1 MNFQNPKLLYAL
13 LAIAIPIII
22 HLFNLQRNKKIYFSS
37 IRFLKEI
44 KQKKQQRTKLK
55 NLLILLSRIL
65 AISFLTIAFA
75 KPFIPIKKENIK
87 KNIIVYIDNSLSM
100 DIDFGNGNLLE
111 IAKNNA
117 KEIIKS
123 YPDQHKFY
131 VVSNNFSL
139 QNNVEYSK
147 KDIFLQIDKINPTYK
162 QKRFE
167 DIINRIN
174 LITNETYHLYFI
186 SDLQEKTLKF
196 NNETK
201 LELTNQVTFI
211 HLKNLNL
218 PNVCIDSVMLEE
230 PIFKYNDK
238 ITLLVKVSNSSNEK
252 IINEPLYL
260 HLNDKQKSQ
269 QYINL
274 SPFEKKDIFFN
285 FIEKKSIISGDIRTQ
300 DNPISF
306 DNKLFFTINK
316 LNKVN
321 VSVINTKNKKNCF
334 RDLFKNDTSMF
345 LFNEFELENINYSLL
360 LKQDFIV
367 LNETEEIS
375 SGLLSTLNTFL
386 NKGGSLLIVPP
397 PKLQDFK
404 KFNALLSELK
414 INNIKSNSTND
425 LKINDFILENDIYK
439 NVFTNNDLS
448 KIEFPISNKHYK
460 INKKTRFY
468 EIIKLANKD
477 PFLVN
482 YDKKNGRIYQFTS
495 PLSKEYNNFKEHA
508 LFVPTLINI
517 ATSSCKL
524 TPQYYTLG
532 ETRYIISKERSNDIQ
547 SIRISGNNFD
557 IVPTIINQNG
567 KKLIDHNEQITESGV
582 YSISFNNKIKEKIAF
597 NINSSENKIK
607 TIDNKKLTNIKS
619 RNNLNFINSDIE
631 LSNQIKNNESKE
643 YWKIALM
650 LSLLFFGIEI
660 LLIKKIKI

>member
-1 MNFQNPKLLYAL
+1 
-13 LAIAIPIII
+13 
-22 HLFNLQRNKKIYFSS
+22 
-37 IRFLKEI
+37 
-44 KQKKQQRTKLK
+44 
-55 NLLILLSRIL
+55 
-65 AISFLTIAFA
+65 
-75 KPFIPIKKENIK
+75 
-87 KNIIVYIDNSLSM
+87 
-100 DIDFGNGNLLE
+100 
-111 IAKNNA
+111 
-117 KEIIKS
+117 
-123 YPDQHKFY
+123 
-131 VVSNNFSL
+131 
-139 QNNVEYSK
+139 
-147 KDIFLQIDKINPTYK
+147 
-162 QKRFE
+162 
-167 DIINRIN
+167 
-174 LITNETYHLYFI
+174 
-186 SDLQEKTLKF
+186 
-196 NNETK
+196 
-201 LELTNQVTFI
+201 
-211 HLKNLNL
+211 
-218 PNVCIDSVMLEE
+218 
-230 PIFKYNDK
+230 
-238 ITLLVKVSNSSNEK
+238 
-252 IINEPLYL
+252 
-260 HLNDKQKSQ
+260 
-269 QYINL
+269 
-274 SPFEKKDIFFN
+274 
-285 FIEKKSIISGDIRTQ
+285 
-300 DNPISF
+300 
-306 DNKLFFTINK
+306 
-316 LNKVN
+316 
-321 VSVINTKNKKNCF
+321 
-334 RDLFKNDTSMF
+334 MF

-448 KIEFPISNKHYK
+448 KIEFPSSNKHYK

-482 YDKKNGRIYQFTS
+482 YDQKNGRIYQFTS

-532 ETRYIISKERSNDIQ
+532 KTRYIISKERSNDIQ

-607 TIDNKKLTNIKS
+607 TIDNKKLTNIKI
-619 RNNLNFINSDIE
+619 RNNLNFINSDLE

>member
-1 MNFQNPKLLYAL
+1 MSFQNPKLLYAL
-13 LAIAIPIII
+13 LAIAIPLII
-22 HLFNLQRNKKIYFSS
+22 HLFNLQKNKKIYFSS

-65 AISFLTIAFA
+65 AISFLIIAFA
-75 KPFIPIKKENIK
+75 KPFVPVKKENTNH
-87 KNIIVYIDNSLSM
+87 NIVVYIDNSLSM

-123 YPDQHKFY
+123 YSDQHNFY

-139 QNNVEYSK
+139 NNNFEYSK

-174 LITNETYHLYFI
+174 LITNDTYHLYFI

-196 NNETK
+196 DKTK
-201 LELTNQVTFI
+201 PELANKVTFI

-218 PNVCIDSVMLEE
+218 PNVCIDSVIIEE

-238 ITLLVKVSNSSNEK
+238 ITLRVQLSNSSNNK

-274 SPFEKKDIFFN
+274 SPFEKKDILFN

-316 LNKVN
+316 LDKIN
-321 VSVINTKNKKNCF
+321 VSIINTKNKKNCF

-360 LKQDFIV
+360 LKQDLIV
-367 LNETEEIS
+367 LNEIEEIS
-375 SGLLSTLNTFL
+375 SGLLNTLTTFL

-397 PKLQDFK
+397 PKLQDFQR
-404 KFNALLSELK
+404 FNTLLSELK
-414 INNIKSNSTND
+414 INNIKSTSVND
-425 LKINDFILENDIYK
+425 LKINNFVLENDIYK

-448 KIEFPISNKHYK
+448 KVEYPNSYKHYK
-460 INKKTRFY
+460 INKNNVFN
-468 EIIKLANKD
+468 EIIKFANKD

-482 YDKKNGRIYQFTS
+482 YNLKNGRIYQFTS
-495 PLSKEYNNFKEHA
+495 PLSKGYNNFKDHA

-517 ATSSCKL
+517 ATSSSKL

-532 ETRYIISKERSNDIQ
+532 KTNYIISKERTNSIQ
-547 SIRISGNNFD
+547 NVRIVGNNID
-557 IVPTIINQNG
+557 IIPTIINQNG
-567 KKLIDHNEQITESGV
+567 KNLIDHNKQITEAGV
-582 YSISFNNKIKEKIAF
+582 YSISFDNKIKEKIAF

-607 TIDNKKLTNIKS
+607 TLDNKKLTELNSK
-619 RNNLNFINSDIE
+619 NNLNFINSDIE
-631 LSNQIKNNESKE
+631 LSNKIKNIDSKE
-643 YWKIALM
+643 YWKIALI
-650 LSLLFFGIEI
+650 LSLLFFAIEI

>member
-1 MNFQNPKLLYAL
+1 MSFQNPKLLYAL

-22 HLFNLQRNKKIYFSS
+22 HLFNLQKNKKIYFSS

-65 AISFLTIAFA
+65 AISFLIIAFA
-75 KPFIPIKKENIK
+75 KPFVAVKKENTNH
-87 KNIIVYIDNSLSM
+87 NIVVYIDNSLSM

-123 YPDQHKFY
+123 YSDQHNFY

-139 QNNVEYSK
+139 NNNFEYSK

-174 LITNETYHLYFI
+174 LFTNDTYHLYFI

-196 NNETK
+196 NK
-201 LELTNQVTFI
+201 IKPELANKVTFI

-218 PNVCIDSVMLEE
+218 PNVCIDSVIIEE

-238 ITLLVKVSNSSNEK
+238 ITLRVQVSNSSNNK

-274 SPFEKKDIFFN
+274 SPFEKKDILFN

-316 LNKVN
+316 LDKIN
-321 VSVINTKNKKNCF
+321 VSIINTKNKKNCF

-345 LFNEFELENINYSLL
+345 LFNEFELENINYNLL
-360 LKQDFIV
+360 LKQDLIV
-367 LNETEEIS
+367 LNEIEEIS
-375 SGLLSTLNTFL
+375 SGLLNTLTTFL

-397 PKLQDFK
+397 PKLQDFQR
-404 KFNALLSELK
+404 FNTLLSELK
-414 INNIKSNSTND
+414 INNIKSTSVND
-425 LKINDFILENDIYK
+425 LKINNFVLENDIYK

-448 KIEFPISNKHYK
+448 KVEYPNSYKHYK
-460 INKKTRFY
+460 INKNKVFN
-468 EIIKLANKD
+468 EIIKFANKD

-482 YDKKNGRIYQFTS
+482 YNLKNGRIYQFTS
-495 PLSKEYNNFKEHA
+495 PLSKGYNNFKDHA

-517 ATSSCKL
+517 ATSSSKL

-532 ETRYIISKERSNDIQ
+532 KTNYIISKERTNSIQ
-547 SIRISGNNFD
+547 NVRIVGNNID
-557 IVPTIINQNG
+557 IIPTIINQNG
-567 KKLIDHNEQITESGV
+567 KNLIDHNKQIIEAGV

-607 TIDNKKLTNIKS
+607 TLNNKKLTDLNSK
-619 RNNLNFINSDIE
+619 NNLNFINSDIE
-631 LSNQIKNNESKE
+631 LSNKIKNIDSKE
-643 YWKIALM
+643 YWKIALI
-650 LSLLFFGIEI
+650 LSLLFFAIEI

>member
-55 NLLILLSRIL
+55 NLLILFSRIL

-123 YPDQHKFY
+123 YPDQYKFY

-448 KIEFPISNKHYK
+448 KIEFPSSNKHYK

-482 YDKKNGRIYQFTS
+482 YDQKNGRIYQFTS

-532 ETRYIISKERSNDIQ
+532 KTRYIISKERSNDIQ

-631 LSNQIKNNESKE
+631 LSKQIKNNESKE

>member
-44 KQKKQQRTKLK
+44 KQRKQQRTKLK

-75 KPFIPIKKENIK
+75 KPFIPIKKENVK

-123 YPDQHKFY
+123 YPDQYKFY

-139 QNNVEYSK
+139 QNNVEYRK

-201 LELTNQVTFI
+201 PELTNQVTFI

-260 HLNDKQKSQ
+260 YLNDKQKSQ

-316 LNKVN
+316 LNKIN
-321 VSVINTKNKKNCF
+321 VSIINTKSKKNCF

-360 LKQDFIV
+360 LKQDLIV

-425 LKINDFILENDIYK
+425 LKINDFVLENDIYK

-448 KIEFPISNKHYK
+448 KIEFPTSNKHYK
-460 INKKTRFY
+460 INKKTRCY

-482 YDKKNGRIYQFTS
+482 YDQKNGRIYQFTS

-532 ETRYIISKERSNDIQ
+532 ENRYIISKERSNDIQ

-582 YSISFNNKIKEKIAF
+582 YSCLLY
-597 NINSSENKIK
+597 
-607 TIDNKKLTNIKS
+607 T
-619 RNNLNFINSDIE
+619 SD
-631 LSNQIKNNESKE
+631 
-643 YWKIALM
+643 AADD
-650 LSLLFFGIEI
+650 
-660 LLIKKIKI
+660 

>member
-123 YPDQHKFY
+123 YPDQYKFY

-321 VSVINTKNKKNCF
+321 ISIINTKSKKNCF

-448 KIEFPISNKHYK
+448 KIEFPSSNKHYK

-482 YDKKNGRIYQFTS
+482 YDQKNGRIYQFTS
-495 PLSKEYNNFKEHA
+495 PLSIEYNNFKEHA

-532 ETRYIISKERSNDIQ
+532 KTRYIISKERSNDIQ

-607 TIDNKKLTNIKS
+607 TIDNKKLTNIKI
-619 RNNLNFINSDIE
+619 RNNLNFINSDLE